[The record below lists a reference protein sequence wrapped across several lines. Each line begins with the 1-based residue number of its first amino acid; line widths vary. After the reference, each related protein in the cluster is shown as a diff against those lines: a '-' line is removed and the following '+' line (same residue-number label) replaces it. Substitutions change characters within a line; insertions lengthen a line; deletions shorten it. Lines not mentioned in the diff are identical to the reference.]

1 MYLIAYSETHTWC
14 DPNGGLYR
22 SSSWTPLFFWTQPTS
37 IRISNTDTE
46 EKKLMKIT
54 DLLVRE
60 VNPEK
65 VIDNTTLFYIYSDG
79 TVEKRI
85 VIE

>member
-1 MYLIAYSETHTWC
+1 M
-14 DPNGGLYR
+14 
-22 SSSWTPLFFWTQPTS
+22 
-37 IRISNTDTE
+37 SNTATE

-60 VNPEK
+60 VHPEK
-65 VIDNTTLFYIYSDG
+65 VIENTTLFYIYSDG
-79 TVEKRI
+79 TLEKRI

>member
-1 MYLIAYSETHTWC
+1 MKNKTRINNYLFLVFPVKNKWMYLIAYSETHTWC

-46 EKKLMKIT
+46 EK
-54 DLLVRE
+54 
-60 VNPEK
+60 N
-65 VIDNTTLFYIYSDG
+65 
-79 TVEKRI
+79 
-85 VIE
+85 

>member
-22 SSSWTPLFFWTQPTS
+22 SSSWTPLFFWIQPTS